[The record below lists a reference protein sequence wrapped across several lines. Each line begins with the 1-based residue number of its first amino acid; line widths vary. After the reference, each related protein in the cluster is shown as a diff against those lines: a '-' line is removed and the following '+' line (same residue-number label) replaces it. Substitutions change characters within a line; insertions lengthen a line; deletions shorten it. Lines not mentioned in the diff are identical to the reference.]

1 MIERNEKILETFR
14 IQDSAKYFLSKY
26 FSYSSYTGTQYEFN
40 QIQMYFLNALTSK
53 EREVNVIASRQRGTT
68 STMIEYA
75 FWDAFMTGRTHR
87 TNVLIL
93 PVLSH
98 IRQIRDM
105 IYNSME
111 LSRDDI
117 LENTGIDI
125 LDTVTVTDKGL
136 KDKNCNS
143 IIFGSMGTLGPSLRG
158 KHIST
163 LYMDN
168 TWWRESSISEN
179 DIALIDWTRASG
191 TRMVMLQTAL
201 TGENPSYVEKQP
213 NVILLPDS
221 LNANYTISREE
232 DYINMIGAKKFAQ
245 EYLLQRI
252 P

>member
-26 FSYSSYTGTQYEFN
+26 FSYCPYNGIQYEFN
-40 QIQMYFLNALTSK
+40 QTQMHFLNALTSTEK
-53 EREVNVIASRQRGTT
+53 EVNVIASRQRGTT
-68 STMIEYA
+68 STMVEYA

-98 IRQIRDM
+98 FGQIRD
-105 IYNSME
+105 ILYNSME

-117 LENTGIDI
+117 LENTGMDI
-125 LDTVTVTDKGL
+125 MDMVTVTDKGL
-136 KDKNCNS
+136 KDKKCNS
-143 IIFGSMGTLGPSLRG
+143 ILFGSTGTLSPSLRG

-168 TWWRESSISEN
+168 TWIHQSKQYEN
-179 DIALIDWTRASG
+179 DITLIDWTRASG
-191 TRMVMLQTAL
+191 TRIVMLQTAL
-201 TGENPSYVEKQP
+201 IGDKVSYVEQQP
-213 NVILLPDS
+213 NVIILPDTV
-221 LNANYTISREE
+221 NYNYTIEREE
-232 DYINMIGAKKFAQ
+232 AYINKIGARKFAQ